1 MNKVVDKAY
10 SKFVDVVRTKWVNE
24 WTGLFLKGLDSIS
37 VSRDSIKAYCLEKKA
52 EFEAECQLRS
62 QKRIAKGNRD
72 DSGVAWKNSAATHMS
87 QIRNAI
93 EKWSEFEKLTSE
105 NSYEQKT
112 KTGLVKQHLAM
123 QYMSYP
129 SDFHTERTAPT
140 VVKKQEQRRNLET
153 INCVDEYLKTINTLL
168 KSDDYREI
176 TAGLIAATGR
186 RPIEILKTGE
196 FKQLGQYEVM
206 FAGQA
211 KTKGEI
217 RNAYRA
223 FTLVESSK
231 VIDAFAILRRLPEIK
246 KLQKMSLATIDSGR
260 NSQINSKV
268 KEYFSPL
275 VKPPAGELEL
285 SAKNLR
291 AIYAAIAI
299 YLFCSTKQSTNQF
312 ITERLGHTSDA
323 TATSYEDYQVC
334 DSQGKPLTRGAWIVK
349 INEQIIKPLEAK
361 ITQHRM
367 RMSEAAKIAIDDLN
381 FLPFQDQISR
391 VDELIRLAKIGKDYE
406 DGKLVRVVIKVVNTP
421 LIKEKSNEVENN
433 ISENTSLENSEI
445 INTDKSMVTTINKKV
460 IKHKDVSELSDAEL
474 FGSNV
479 PYSGRVKIRRA
490 VEAIKIYNE
499 QQSEKECCWAINTKG
514 LKDLTGCRTE
524 AVKNYLES
532 EEGRLNVDDYNK
544 LHNLGYHHNRGK
556 GKITDF
562 IRIASN

>member
-1 MNKVVDKAY
+1 MDKDY
-10 SKFVDVVRTKWVNE
+10 LKFVDKVVSSKWLQE
-24 WTGLFLKGLDSIS
+24 WTCEFLKNLDSTS
-37 VSRDSIKAYCLEKKA
+37 QTRRAIKAYCLKKKA
-52 EFEAECQLRS
+52 EFEAECQRLS
-62 QKRIAKGNRD
+62 QARIKKENRH
-72 DSGVAWKNSAATHMS
+72 DSGVGWKNSAATQMS
-87 QIRNAI
+87 QIRKAI
-93 EKWSEFEKLTSE
+93 KKWSEPQELTPN
-105 NSYEQKT
+105 NSYEVQT
-112 KTGLVKQHLAM
+112 KEGLVKQHLAM

-140 VVKKQEQRRNLET
+140 EVKKQEQRRNLET
-153 INCVDEYLKTINTLL
+153 IDCVDKYLETINSLL

-196 FKQLGQYEVM
+196 FKQVGQYEVM

-217 RNAYRA
+217 RDAYRA

-231 VIDAFAILRRLPEIK
+231 IIDAFAILRRMPEIK
-246 KLQKMSLATIDSGR
+246 KLRQMTLPAIDSR
-260 NSQINSKV
+260 CNSQINSKV

-291 AIYAAIAI
+291 AIYAAIAV

-312 ITERLGHTSDA
+312 ITERLGHSSDG

-334 DSQGKPLTRGAWIVK
+334 DSQGQPLIRGAWIEK
-349 INEQIIKPLEAK
+349 INQEITKPLEAT

-381 FLPFQDQISR
+381 FLPFPDQISR
-391 VDELIRLAKIGKDYE
+391 VDELIRLAKIGKDFE
-406 DGKLVRVVIKVVNTP
+406 DGKLVREVIKVVNTP

-433 ISENTSLENSEI
+433 ISENTTLENSEI

-460 IKHKDVSELSDAEL
+460 IKHKDVSELSNTEL

-479 PYSGRVKIRRA
+479 PYSGREKIRRA

-499 QQSEKECCWAINTKG
+499 QQSEKECWWAINTKG